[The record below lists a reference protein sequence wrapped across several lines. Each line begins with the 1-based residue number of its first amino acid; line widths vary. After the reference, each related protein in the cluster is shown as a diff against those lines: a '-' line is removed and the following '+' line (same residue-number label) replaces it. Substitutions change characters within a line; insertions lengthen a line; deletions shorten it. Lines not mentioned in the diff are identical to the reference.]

1 MRKTLI
7 TILTGVCL
15 AAAAMSFA
23 ACGNKPSSSGV
34 SEHTHEYAL
43 KSETAATC
51 TESGVKE
58 YACAADGCD
67 KTYKEYS
74 DPLGHRVRLGKCT
87 REGCDLE
94 VPTDFLVEV
103 PAERDAVVLQITD
116 PQVLDSSFSRV
127 PDRLGQTHIDF
138 YKPEN
143 RQKLCYDHLTETITE
158 VNPDLIIVTGDIV
171 YGEFDDQGIRFKEFV
186 DFMEGFGIPWAP
198 VYGNHENE
206 ATIGV
211 DWQSKQLEDAEN
223 CMFVQRTL
231 TGNGNYTVGIWRND
245 TVERV
250 FFMLDSN
257 GCGGMSA
264 ASLANGHSTTARG
277 FGADQI
283 QWYTAQ
289 AQTIR
294 SEYPEVRYS
303 FAFHIQPYAFVL
315 AMRKYGYDGTK
326 KPVNVFAAANREST
340 DFGYAAWGVEQWD
353 VDGSIFRGMKAL
365 GCDSIFVGHEH
376 RINVSLVYEG
386 VRLQYGQKSSEYDS
400 YMRVNTATGEI
411 VADYPNNDGYLPIIG
426 GTVIPLSA
434 ETGRLKQPFIY
445 LNKNAGGDY
454 FAKYND
460 PCVVTKGYNR

>member
-7 TILTGVCL
+7 TIL
-15 AAAAMSFA
+15 
-23 ACGNKPSSSGV
+23 
-34 SEHTHEYAL
+34 
-43 KSETAATC
+43 
-51 TESGVKE
+51 
-58 YACAADGCD
+58 
-67 KTYKEYS
+67 
-74 DPLGHRVRLGKCT
+74 
-87 REGCDLE
+87 
-94 VPTDFLVEV
+94 
-103 PAERDAVVLQITD
+103 
-116 PQVLDSSFSRV
+116 
-127 PDRLGQTHIDF
+127 
-138 YKPEN
+138 
-143 RQKLCYDHLTETITE
+143 
-158 VNPDLIIVTGDIV
+158 TGDIV

-264 ASLANGHSTTARG
+264 ASLANG
-277 FGADQI
+277 
-283 QWYTAQ
+283 
-289 AQTIR
+289 
-294 SEYPEVRYS
+294 
-303 FAFHIQPYAFVL
+303 
-315 AMRKYGYDGTK
+315 
-326 KPVNVFAAANREST
+326 
-340 DFGYAAWGVEQWD
+340 
-353 VDGSIFRGMKAL
+353 
-365 GCDSIFVGHEH
+365 
-376 RINVSLVYEG
+376 
-386 VRLQYGQKSSEYDS
+386 QKSSEYDS

-411 VADYPNNDGYLPIIG
+411 VADYPDNDGYLPIIG